1 MKQVMK
7 QLGKVICYVLLF
19 LGMQQIIGTI
29 VGFVYGFQEGLRA
42 AAAGVAVD
50 AEALTLGLAEYM
62 VENATWIVSISGVL
76 TLLFLWIFFKIRKK
90 KLSQES
96 GIKSFDLRK
105 AVPIA
110 LLGISFSVMVSML
123 LQILP
128 IPEAVMESYAQ
139 SSDALVGGHIVMIL
153 LADIVI
159 APVTEEIVFRGLVL
173 SRLHKAM
180 PAWAAVGI
188 SSFLFGLM
196 HGNPLWIAYAF
207 VVGCLLALTALRF
220 KSIVAS
226 LILHMAF
233 NFAGVFLGM
242 LPITEDMCLPIGIS
256 AAAVSAVLVCLVFRK
271 GKEEADVITNKIQ
284 EGTI

>member
-7 QLGKVICYVLLF
+7 QLGKVICYV
-19 LGMQQIIGTI
+19 
-29 VGFVYGFQEGLRA
+29 
-42 AAAGVAVD
+42 
-50 AEALTLGLAEYM
+50 
-62 VENATWIVSISGVL
+62 
-76 TLLFLWIFFKIRKK
+76 LLFLWIFFKIRKK

-96 GIKSFDLRK
+96 GIKSFELRK

-110 LLGISFSVMVSML
+110 LLGMSFSIMVSML

-128 IPEAVMESYAQ
+128 IPEAVLESYAQ

-180 PAWAAVGI
+180 PAWAAVG
-188 SSFLFGLM
+188 
-196 HGNPLWIAYAF
+196 
-207 VVGCLLALTALRF
+207 
-220 KSIVAS
+220 
-226 LILHMAF
+226 
-233 NFAGVFLGM
+233 M

>member
-19 LGMQQIIGTI
+19 FGMQQIVGTI

-42 AAAGVAVD
+42 AAAGTAVD
-50 AEALTLGLAEYM
+50 AEALTLGLTEYM
-62 VENATWIVSISGVL
+62 AENATWIVSISGLL

-96 GIKSFDLRK
+96 RMKSFDLRK
-105 AVPIA
+105 AAPVV
-110 LLGISFSVMVSML
+110 LLGISFSVTVSML

-139 SSDALVGGHIVMIL
+139 SSAILVGGHIMLIL

-159 APVTEEIVFRGLVL
+159 APLTEEIVFRGLVL
-173 SRLHKAM
+173 SRLHKVM
-180 PAWAAVGI
+180 PVWAAVGI
-188 SSFLFGLM
+188 SSFLFGLT

-207 VVGCLLALTALRF
+207 VVGCLLAAVALRF
-220 KSIVAS
+220 ESIGAS
-226 LILHMAF
+226 IILHMAF
-233 NFAGVFLGM
+233 NFAGVFMGM
-242 LPITEDMCLPIGIS
+242 LPITEDMFLLIGIF
-256 AAAVSAVLVCLVFRK
+256 AAAVSIVLIYLVFRK
-271 GKEEADVITNKIQ
+271 GKAETAAVKDKIQ

>member
-19 LGMQQIIGTI
+19 FGMQRIVGTI

-42 AAAGVAVD
+42 AAAGTAVD

-62 VENATWIVSISGVL
+62 VENATWLVSISGLL

-96 GIKSFDLRK
+96 RMKSFDLRK
-105 AVPIA
+105 AVPIV
-110 LLGISFSVMVSML
+110 LLGISFSVTVSML

-139 SSDALVGGHIVMIL
+139 SSATLVGGHMVMIL
-153 LADIVI
+153 IADMVI
-159 APVTEEIVFRGLVL
+159 APLTEEIVFRGLVL
-173 SRLHKAM
+173 SRLQEAM
-180 PAWAAVGI
+180 PVGAAVGI

-207 VVGCLLALTALRF
+207 VVGCLLAVVALRF
-220 KSIVAS
+220 KSIGAS

-242 LPITEDMCLPIGIS
+242 LPITEEMIFPIGIF
-256 AAAVSAVLVCLVFRK
+256 AAAVSVVLIYLVFRK
-271 GKEEADVITNKIQ
+271 GKDKADVIAGEIQ

>member
-19 LGMQQIIGTI
+19 FGMQQIVGTI

-42 AAAGVAVD
+42 AAAGAAVD

-62 VENATWIVSISGVL
+62 VENATWIVSISGLL

-96 GIKSFDLRK
+96 RMKSFDLRK
-105 AVPIA
+105 AVPIV
-110 LLGISFSVMVSML
+110 LLGISFSVTVSML

-139 SSDALVGGHIVMIL
+139 SSATLVGGHMVMIL
-153 LADIVI
+153 IADMVI
-159 APVTEEIVFRGLVL
+159 APLTEEIVFRGLVL
-173 SRLHKAM
+173 SRLQEAM
-180 PAWAAVGI
+180 PVGAAVGI

-207 VVGCLLALTALRF
+207 VVGCLLAVVALRF
-220 KSIVAS
+220 KSIGAS

-242 LPITEDMCLPIGIS
+242 LPITEEMILPIGIF
-256 AAAVSAVLVCLVFRK
+256 AAAVSVVLIYLVFRK
-271 GKEEADVITNKIQ
+271 GKNKADVIAGKIQ